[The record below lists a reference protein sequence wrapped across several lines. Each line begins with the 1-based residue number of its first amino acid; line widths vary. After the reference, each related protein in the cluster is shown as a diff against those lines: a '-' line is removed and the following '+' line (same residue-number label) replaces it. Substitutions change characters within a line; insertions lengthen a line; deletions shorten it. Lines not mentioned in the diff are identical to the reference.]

1 MTGHSSKELVV
12 TEGFCVFLRGTGRK
26 HLIPAIILSMVFC
39 LALGRQAHACSASAG
54 QTGEASWYGPGLQ
67 GNRTASGEPFD
78 MWAMT
83 AAHPC
88 LPMGTR
94 ILVTVLA
101 TGRSLLVTVNDRLPS
116 RRRILDLSAGAARA
130 LGIAS
135 RGVAA
140 VQLSLPSPSVLAAR

>member
-1 MTGHSSKELVV
+1 
-12 TEGFCVFLRGTGRK
+12 
-26 HLIPAIILSMVFC
+26 
-39 LALGRQAHACSASAG
+39 
-54 QTGEASWYGPGLQ
+54 
-67 GNRTASGEPFD
+67 
-78 MWAMT
+78 
-83 AAHPC
+83 
-88 LPMGTR
+88 MGTR

>member
-1 MTGHSSKELVV
+1 
-12 TEGFCVFLRGTGRK
+12 
-26 HLIPAIILSMVFC
+26 
-39 LALGRQAHACSASAG
+39 
-54 QTGEASWYGPGLQ
+54 
-67 GNRTASGEPFD
+67 
-78 MWAMT
+78 
-83 AAHPC
+83 
-88 LPMGTR
+88 MGTR

-140 VQLSLPSPSVLAAR
+140 VQLSLPSSSVLAAR